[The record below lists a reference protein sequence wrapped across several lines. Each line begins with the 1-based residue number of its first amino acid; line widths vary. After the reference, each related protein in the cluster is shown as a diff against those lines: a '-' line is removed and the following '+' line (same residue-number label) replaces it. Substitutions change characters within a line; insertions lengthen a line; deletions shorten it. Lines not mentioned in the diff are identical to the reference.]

1 MKPKKQKQNSTYIY
15 GKHALTEALL
25 HTPHIIER
33 VFLAK
38 EVDDPAMRKI
48 LKDAN
53 VNVSVLGSDKKT
65 VGVSDT
71 AAHQGIIAKIKPE
84 ELLRSYDD
92 FVDNLEITENTALV
106 ILGELEDPHNVGA
119 IIRSATAFGISGVLI
134 PQHNQAPITGAVVK
148 VSAGMAFRVP
158 LVTISNINTTIKDLK
173 DRGFWIYGLAGEAK
187 QPVSEE
193 KYDRPTVFVLGNEAK
208 GIRQKTREACDIL
221 VSIPMNSQCES
232 LNVAAST
239 AVALYAWS
247 SQHPDALL
255 LGNRVTKLG

>member
-1 MKPKKQKQNSTYIY
+1 MKPKKEKQNSTYIY
-15 GKHALTEALL
+15 GKHALSEALL

-71 AAHQGIIAKIKPE
+71 AAHQGIIAKIKLE
-84 ELLRSYDD
+84 ELLLSYED
-92 FVDNLEITENTALV
+92 FINNLEITENTSLI

-119 IIRSATAFGISGVLI
+119 IIRSAAAFGVSGVLI

-158 LVTISNINTTIKDLK
+158 IVTINNINTTIKNLK
-173 DRGFWIYGLAGEAK
+173 DRGFWVYGLAGEAK
-187 QPVSEE
+187 QAVSEE
-193 KYDRPTVFVLGNEAK
+193 KYDKPTVFVLGNEAK
-208 GIRQKTREACDIL
+208 GIHEKTRNACDIL
-221 VSIPMNSQCES
+221 ISIPMNLQCES

-239 AVALYAWS
+239 AVVLYEWS
-247 SQHPDALL
+247 SQHPEALE
-255 LGNRVTKLG
+255 G